1 MSIVTYKRGDKT
13 ALTKNFT
20 RDEFECQCKKCD
32 AQMIDQELVD
42 KLQRIRDVLGVK
54 LKVTSGYRCIT
65 HNAKVHGSSHSKHLY
80 GFAADWRTLDR
91 VVNPV
96 ALGIIAQA
104 VGFGGIGIY
113 WHSEAAMCHADTRA
127 GKATWLC
134 TSPGVYPSTTYNSF
148 ILPTIRQGLYG
159 LIFAATFQDCAPF
172 ETLRSIGTPDDLALW
187 QGYLHAAANAAAE
200 AGRDTPYYS
209 PLQKLVYG
217 ALGMVRMVYAVCVPV
232 LLAAALAAWL
242 AGARRSF
249 GKGRE
254 PQTLLWLILAGLL
267 ASALL
272 RCFMIAFV
280 MVASFD
286 IPTNTMYLASVHPL
300 LLLFGGVSVLTAWE
314 KRREH

>member
-32 AQMIDQELVD
+32 AQMIDLELVD
-42 KLQRIRDVLGVK
+42 KLQSIRDVLGVK

-127 GKATWLC
+127 I
-134 TSPGVYPSTTYNSF
+134 
-148 ILPTIRQGLYG
+148 IL
-159 LIFAATFQDCAPF
+159 
-172 ETLRSIGTPDDLALW
+172 
-187 QGYLHAAANAAAE
+187 
-200 AGRDTPYYS
+200 
-209 PLQKLVYG
+209 LQKLLKIKEDG
-217 ALGMVRMVYAVCVPV
+217 N
-232 LLAAALAAWL
+232 
-242 AGARRSF
+242 F
-249 GKGRE
+249 G
-254 PQTLLWLILAGLL
+254 PATTQ
-267 ASALL
+267 ALL
-272 RCFMIAFV
+272 SAQKENGL
-280 MVASFD
+280 VADGICGPASWKKLSGAD
-286 IPTNTMYLASVHPL
+286 KYLAKL
-300 LLLFGGVSVLTAWE
+300 
-314 KRREH
+314 